1 MLGRRAG
8 DIERGFHGRLERGRE
23 APVERDLKDELEVQ
37 IHHVERRQIAEA
49 VKRFV
54 RSSFRRFDERD
65 DLINES
71 LIQSAAWLPKNERQL
86 FPKQDMGRE
95 FHVNVA

>member
-1 MLGRRAG
+1 
-8 DIERGFHGRLERGRE
+8 
-23 APVERDLKDELEVQ
+23 VKDELEVQ

-49 VKRFV
+49 VERFV
-54 RSSFRRFDERD
+54 GSPFRRLDERD

-71 LIQSAAWLPKNERQL
+71 LVQNAARPPKDERQL